1 MTKKYILNKL
11 AILLLAIS
19 VFVASCDLFDL
30 DENLKSVVAPET
42 YYNTPAQIETI
53 LAGTMRRS
61 FSSWGAN
68 YGYNPAF
75 HRMADQNADGNLVI
89 TMNYG
94 ADIWT
99 VHWANIKDINF
110 AIKAMVA
117 GNLSGSSQTVQ
128 DQLMG
133 QLKFLRA
140 WNYFQLVRHWGG
152 VPLLTEE
159 FEKASDYFAALPSR
173 SSVTEIYDLIVKD
186 FTEAVQKLPEDWGSL
201 VGRPARDAARG
212 LLAKTYLTMATAPLN
227 DASCYAKAAA
237 MAKEV
242 ITGGRYYL
250 VDDITEVFSM
260 ETKYGPEMMWSFNAN
275 NQARSTDPRIWS
287 AIDGWGD
294 YSCDREWVEDV
305 YPEQPRK
312 YSYLEIYGRKGIKYD
327 VLGRGIG
334 IKKFL
339 YDTWANFD
347 NGITTIN
354 IPILRYADILLI
366 FAEAENMSKGVP
378 TQEAVD
384 AINQVIDRANGHAPN
399 PDYPL
404 LTTSMTREEFD
415 KAVINERSY
424 ELCFEFDRWCDMCR
438 KRIIP
443 EVVRPEYLV
452 NFTEDDYLYP
462 IPEFEIRLNPNMTQ
476 NPGYSSK

>member
-1 MTKKYILNKL
+1 MKIENILNKPV
-11 AILLLAIS
+11 ILLSAVLTL
-19 VFVASCDLFDL
+19 VASCDLFDL
-30 DENLKSVVAPET
+30 DEVPKHFVAPEN
-42 YYNTPAQIETI
+42 YYSTPAQIETV
-53 LAGTMRRS
+53 LAGTMKRC
-61 FSSWGAN
+61 FSSWS
-68 YGYNPAF
+68 GYAYDPAF
-75 HRMADQNADGNLVI
+75 HRHSDQNAGGNLVI
-89 TMNYG
+89 TMNFSS
-94 ADIWT
+94 AIWT
-99 VHWANIKDINF
+99 IHWDNIKDLNF

-117 GNLSGSSQTVQ
+117 GKLSGSSQTVQ

-152 VPLLTEE
+152 VPLLTDETE
-159 FEKASDYFAALPSR
+159 DYFNVLPAR
-173 SSVTEIYDLIVKD
+173 SSVADVYNLIVKD

-260 ETKYGPEMMWSFNAN
+260 ATKYGPEMMWSFNAN
-275 NQARSTDPRIWS
+275 DQARSTDPNIWS
-287 AIDGWGD
+287 DMDGWGD
-294 YSCDREWVEDV
+294 YSCDKRWVEEV

-312 YSYLEIYGRKGIKYD
+312 YEYLQIYNRDGMSYLD
-327 VLGRGIG
+327 LGASVG

-339 YDTWANFD
+339 YDTWENFD
-347 NGITTIN
+347 KGITTIN
-354 IPILRYADILLI
+354 IPIIRYADVLLI
-366 FAEAENMSKGVP
+366 FAEAENMSKGGP

-384 AINQVIDRANGHAPN
+384 AINLVIDRANGHAPN

-404 LTTSMTREEFD
+404 LTMSMTQDEFD

-424 ELCFEFDRWCDMCR
+424 ELCFEYDRWCDICR

-443 EVVRPEYLV
+443 EVVRLEYLV
-452 NFTEDDYLYP
+452 NFTEDDYLFP
-462 IPEFEIRLNPNMTQ
+462 IPEVETRLNPNMTQ
-476 NPGYSSK
+476 NPGYSNE